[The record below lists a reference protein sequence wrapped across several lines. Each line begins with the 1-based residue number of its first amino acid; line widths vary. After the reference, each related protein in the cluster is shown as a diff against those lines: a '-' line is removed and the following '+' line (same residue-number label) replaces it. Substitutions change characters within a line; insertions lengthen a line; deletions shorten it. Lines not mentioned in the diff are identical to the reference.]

1 LAATSYFKSN
11 YSQPSNETIR
21 NVLAMETIFPR
32 WIDQEERKCLFRP
45 IEMVEVTQI
54 VKEL

>member
-21 NVLAMETIFPR
+21 DVLAMETIFPR